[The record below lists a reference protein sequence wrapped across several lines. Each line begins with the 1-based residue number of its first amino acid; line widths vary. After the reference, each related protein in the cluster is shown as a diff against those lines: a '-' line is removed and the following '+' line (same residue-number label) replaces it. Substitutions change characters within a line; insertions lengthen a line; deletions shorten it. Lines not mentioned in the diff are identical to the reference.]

1 MTKIS
6 GGVLG
11 QFKSLSVQDTLED
24 NVICVPSFNGG
35 GTKYP
40 HHGWVSTSI
49 MLIQVS
55 KNASPKTNGKLQF
68 PQPVDVAGGNV
79 GGSVVADQIARN
91 PAYFPLPLDLNVT
104 IKLLE
109 LLM

>member
-1 MTKIS
+1 MTNIF

-11 QFKSLSVQDTLED
+11 QFRSLSVQDTLED
-24 NVICVPSFNGG
+24 NIICVPSFNGG

-40 HHGWVSTSI
+40 HHGWLSTSTI
-49 MLIQVS
+49 LIQVS
-55 KNASPKTNGKLQF
+55 NIASPKTNGKLQF
-68 PQPVDVAGGNV
+68 PQPAEVGEGYV
-79 GGSVVADQIARN
+79 GGSVVVDQIAIN
-91 PAYFPLPLDLNVT
+91 PPYLPLSLDLNLT